1 MLDTVLDKAGE
12 RIAETAHRA
21 TRATAAMTE
30 AFEDG
35 IGLAKRAA
43 KHSADAAE
51 EFMEDTQQRIKRHP
65 VETVVASFAIG
76 TAFGMMIGWAA
87 RRK

>member
-1 MLDTVLDKAGE
+1 MLETMLDKAGE

-21 TRATAAMTE
+21 TRATTAVTE

-35 IGLAKRAA
+35 IGMAKRAA

-51 EFMEDTQQRIKRHP
+51 ELMEDTQQRIKRHP
-65 VETVVASFAIG
+65 VETVVVSFAAG
-76 TAFGMMIGWAA
+76 TAFGIMLSWLA
-87 RRK
+87 RRR

>member
-1 MLDTVLDKAGE
+1 MLEAVFDKAGE
-12 RIAETAHRA
+12 RIADTAHRA

-51 EFMEDTQQRIKRHP
+51 EMMEDTQQRIKRHP
-65 VETVVASFAIG
+65 IEMVVASFAVG
-76 TAFGMMIGWAA
+76 TVFGIALGWFA